1 MLEVN
6 GLSKFFGGV
15 QALTDVSFAVAAG
28 EIVGLIGPNGAGKT
42 TCFNLIN
49 GLLPPSAGEIRLG
62 GTEMVGLPPYRRARL
77 GLARTFQNIQ
87 LFGGMTVLENVLTG
101 VHLHQQVGVFAALL
115 PLPMVR
121 RAQAEN
127 RRLALEFL
135 ELVGLGGKEDE
146 PAEAL
151 AYGDQRRL
159 EIARALAQ
167 QPQLLLMDEPAAGLN
182 PRETEDLM
190 ALMEKL
196 LPLGIT
202 LLVIEHD
209 MTLVMGL
216 CHRIVVLDHGQVIAA
231 GLPRDIRRDPRVIE
245 AYLGREEDEAR
256 EGGGKGRP
264 ARRLWWHRLPACAHC
279 RQELFGTAS
288 RAQFG
293 VGGSTENSLRS
304 EAGFTPKTENRKQD
318 SKMAIFD
325 QDAEQMDREELAQMQ
340 LERLQ
345 ATLTRVY
352 KNVTFYKKKFDEL
365 GFLPED
371 CQSLEDLARLPFTTR
386 HDLARA
392 YPYEMFAVPLREVVR
407 IHSSTGSP
415 GNPIVMGY
423 TSRDLRHWAKLA
435 ARILTAAGVDRDDVV
450 QVTLSYSLL
459 TSAFGL
465 HYGVELLGASVIPSG
480 PGFTARQV
488 QVMRDYRTTVLVSTP
503 SYALVLADEMEALG
517 VDPKNLHLKLA
528 LLAGE
533 PWTEAMRAE
542 IEARLFC
549 AALDHYALSEAMG
562 PGVAGECAAHP
573 LGGMHIS
580 EDHFLPQVIDPV
592 TGELLP
598 EGELGELVITTL
610 TREATPLVR
619 FRTGD
624 LVRLFYE
631 PCPCGRTLARMSR
644 IEGRSR

>member
-1 MLEVN
+1 
-6 GLSKFFGGV
+6 
-15 QALTDVSFAVAAG
+15 
-28 EIVGLIGPNGAGKT
+28 
-42 TCFNLIN
+42 
-49 GLLPPSAGEIRLG
+49 
-62 GTEMVGLPPYRRARL
+62 
-77 GLARTFQNIQ
+77 
-87 LFGGMTVLENVLTG
+87 
-101 VHLHQQVGVFAALL
+101 
-115 PLPMVR
+115 
-121 RAQAEN
+121 
-127 RRLALEFL
+127 
-135 ELVGLGGKEDE
+135 
-146 PAEAL
+146 
-151 AYGDQRRL
+151 
-159 EIARALAQ
+159 
-167 QPQLLLMDEPAAGLN
+167 
-182 PRETEDLM
+182 
-190 ALMEKL
+190 
-196 LPLGIT
+196 
-202 LLVIEHD
+202 
-209 MTLVMGL
+209 
-216 CHRIVVLDHGQVIAA
+216 
-231 GLPRDIRRDPRVIE
+231 
-245 AYLGREEDEAR
+245 
-256 EGGGKGRP
+256 
-264 ARRLWWHRLPACAHC
+264 
-279 RQELFGTAS
+279 
-288 RAQFG
+288 
-293 VGGSTENSLRS
+293 
-304 EAGFTPKTENRKQD
+304 
-318 SKMAIFD
+318 MAIFD
-325 QDAEQMDREELAQMQ
+325 HDAETMDRSELAQMQ

-352 KNVTFYKKKFDEL
+352 KNVKFYKKKFDEL

-371 CQSLEDLARLPFTTR
+371 CQSLEDLGRLPFTTR

-415 GNPIVMGY
+415 GHPIVMGY
-423 TSRDLRHWAKLA
+423 TSRDLRHWARLS

-459 TSAFGL
+459 TSAFGI

-542 IEARLFC
+542 IENRLYA

-562 PGVAGECAAHP
+562 PGVAGECAARP
-573 LGGMHIS
+573 LAGMHIS

-592 TGELLP
+592 TGALLP
-598 EGELGELVITTL
+598 PGGLGELVITSL

-624 LVRLFYE
+624 LVRLDYA

-644 IEGRSR
+644 IEGRCDEVVIVKGTNIFPNRVGQVLRAIQGEEPAYQLVVGREGHLDYLEVRIEVREELFFDKMTKQRELLQEIAHKLAQGIGVQPRVKLVEPGSLNREAETSPRVIDLRQGVC